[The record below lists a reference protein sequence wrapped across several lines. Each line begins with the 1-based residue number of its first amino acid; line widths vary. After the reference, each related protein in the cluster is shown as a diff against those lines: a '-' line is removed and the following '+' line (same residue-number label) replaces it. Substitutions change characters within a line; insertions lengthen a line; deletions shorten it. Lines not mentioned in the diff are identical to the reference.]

1 LGLRIKDGN
10 YGGLLNGLCFGVE
23 DNDTKGKWIQDWF
36 TNHTHFFCYCKF
48 KVPTK
53 ELQGPLWEIFVE
65 FFEFSEH
72 SCTIEFLHFFNV
84 STF

>member
-10 YGGLLNGLCFGVE
+10 YGGLFNGLCFGVE
-23 DNDTKGKWIQDWF
+23 DHDTKGKRIQDWF
-36 TNHTHFFCYCKF
+36 TNHTHFLCNRKF

-65 FFEFSEH
+65 FLEH
-72 SCTIEFLHFFNV
+72 SCTIEFLQFF
-84 STF
+84 